1 MAHIPVLLKEVVAS
15 LNPQENDFVID
26 GTVDGGGHMQAVLPR
41 LGSRGIFLGVDWD
54 EKLAENCAALVKD
67 LKPVAKAIIVND
79 NFRNLPEILKERN
92 LPKADCLLLDLGFS
106 TEQLAAEKGFSFS
119 GEDGP
124 LTMTYNSKQESL
136 YELLKKTTARELAEV
151 IKNFGEERYAIGI
164 ADAIK
169 MTLPKTTRELA
180 EIIRRAVPASY
191 RNGRLHP
198 ATRTFMALRIWVNG
212 ELENVTT
219 ILRSLPTI
227 IEKGGRVAI
236 ISFHSLEDRL
246 VKNAFRDLVKEEKAK
261 LLFKKPIQA
270 SLAEKRVNP
279 ASRSAKLRVIQFN

>member
-1 MAHIPVLLKEVVAS
+1 MAHIPVLLKEVVES

-124 LTMTYNSKQESL
+124 LTMTYNSNQESL

-212 ELENVTT
+212 ELENVTA
-219 ILRSLPTI
+219 ILESLPTI

-246 VKNAFRDLVKEEKAK
+246 VKNAFQDLVKEEKAK

>member
-1 MAHIPVLLKEVVAS
+1 MAHIPVLLKEVVES

-26 GTVDGGGHMQAVLPR
+26 GTVDGGGHMKAVLPR
-41 LGSRGIFLGVDWD
+41 LGSQGIFLGVDWD
-54 EKLAENCAALVKD
+54 ERLAENCAALVKD
-67 LKPVAKAIIVND
+67 LKPAAKAIIVND
-79 NFRNLPEILKERN
+79 NFRNLPEILKKNN

-106 TEQLAAEKGFSFS
+106 TEQLAADKGFSFS

-124 LTMTYNSKQESL
+124 LTMTYNSRQESL
-136 YELLKKTTARELAEV
+136 YELLKKTTTRELAEV

-212 ELENVTT
+212 ELENVTAV
-219 ILRSLPTI
+219 LESLPTI